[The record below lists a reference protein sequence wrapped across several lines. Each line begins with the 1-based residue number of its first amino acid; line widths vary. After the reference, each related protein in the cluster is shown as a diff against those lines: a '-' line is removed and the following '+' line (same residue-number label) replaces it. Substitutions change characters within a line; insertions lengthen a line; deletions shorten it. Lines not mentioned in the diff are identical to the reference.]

1 MDFMHRAAAWLAGG
15 VVFAASCAS
24 VLAAAACLPERAIL
38 QHALLAMQS
47 PAAAVACAL
56 PRPGP
61 QPYPHNGTG
70 TAYACAGPGAN
81 AHSFA
86 HAGTKPYA
94 AAQHRTA
101 NRGRRAYPG
110 RAVPPRQGRGQH
122 LTFGGQHPQQHR
134 LRRRRPAGGGDHRQ
148 PAFCRGTKQR

>member
-61 QPYPHNGTG
+61 QPSR
-70 TAYACAGPGAN
+70 
-81 AHSFA
+81 HS
-86 HAGTKPYA
+86 
-94 AAQHRTA
+94 
-101 NRGRRAYPG
+101 
-110 RAVPPRQGRGQH
+110 PP
-122 LTFGGQHPQQHR
+122 
-134 LRRRRPAGGGDHRQ
+134 GGGYTPVSLRHKGRCNHR
-148 PAFCRGTKQR
+148 GGHHGDY

>member
-61 QPYPHNGTG
+61 QPIPT
-70 TAYACAGPGAN
+70 TAPACAGPGAN

-110 RAVPPRQGRGQH
+110 RAVPPQQGRGQH

-134 LRRRRPAGGGDHRQ
+134 LCRRRPAGGGDHRQ